1 MHIKHPIL
9 MNGILVQ
16 YSVMAIFHD
25 EVEIE
30 DMDYDEDEEMYY
42 YPCPCGDRFEISKE
56 ELQMGEDIAKCPSC
70 SLIIRVIYDPEDFLP
85 ETEEEKEAEVMSVT
99 DKNNEISL
107 IRSVFTPEE
116 LVFDDPSFIDE
127 FDLLASQDVQ
137 IEDRDVHLTLK
148 LAFSELSVTV
158 LLTVCL
164 PRGYPRVRPSVLLR
178 VSQSTYI
185 INEKALSAAL
195 NEWLKEACASHEPII
210 CSLVDWLR
218 SALEEDNRD
227 AYLGRA
233 AIKNVQPA
241 DDSHETPSDCPGESS
256 KTTSQTSD
264 TDFCYWIFSHHIR
277 NPKKRKVIV
286 DWARELGLTGCC
298 LPGKPGIIAV
308 EGPEYRVEEYW
319 KRIRVLTWKRIQVKD
334 REAIKE
340 RRFHDGFFE
349 VGGTLAEKIGY
360 MKGNGVT
367 QKRIAQIFGFKVDES
382 ASGNEDDDG
391 SNSLK

>member
-1 MHIKHPIL
+1 M
-9 MNGILVQ
+9 
-16 YSVMAIFHD
+16 S
-25 EVEIE
+25 
-30 DMDYDEDEEMYY
+30 
-42 YPCPCGDRFEISKE
+42 
-56 ELQMGEDIAKCPSC
+56 
-70 SLIIRVIYDPEDFLP
+70 
-85 ETEEEKEAEVMSVT
+85 SVT
-99 DKNNEISL
+99 DKYNEISL

-116 LVFDDPSFIDE
+116 LVFDDPLFIDE
-127 FDLLASQDVQ
+127 LDLLASQDGQ
-137 IEDRDVHLTLK
+137 IEDRDIHLTMK
-148 LAFSELSVTV
+148 LAFTELSVTV
-158 LLTVCL
+158 ILTVCL
-164 PRGYPRVRPSVLLR
+164 PRGYPRIRPSVLLR
-178 VSQSTYI
+178 VSQSTCI

-195 NEWLKEACASHEPII
+195 NEWLNETCGSHEPII

-218 SALEEDNRD
+218 STLEEDNWD
-227 AYLGRA
+227 PYLGRDA
-233 AIKNVQPA
+233 FKNVQPA
-241 DDSHETPSDCPGESS
+241 CDSQEDPVASLGESS

-298 LPGKPGIIAV
+298 LPGKPGIVAV
-308 EGPEYRVEEYW
+308 EGPEYKLEEYW

-340 RRFHDGFFE
+340 RRFRNGFFE

-382 ASGNEDDDG
+382 ARGARMLSQVQ
-391 SNSLK
+391 